1 MINATIEECTI
12 WTNFHKF
19 KKSIFSEW
27 SLVHMISVSQEKRKD
42 VYKYWI
48 ITHFSFNIKSF
59 VLYSLLSFTQLYWN
73 SISSHYLIHFG
84 LKMTVFLC
92 RLGLK
97 WQMQLFKKWENS
109 IFGSYHKNVSQKD
122 EGQKQSSRINHAL
135 WGNSKN

>member
-48 ITHFSFNIKSF
+48 ITIFPLILSHLFFI
-59 VLYSLLSFTQLYWN
+59 LYYPLLNYIETPLVH
-73 SISSHYLIHFG
+73 II
-84 LKMTVFLC
+84 
-92 RLGLK
+92 
-97 WQMQLFKKWENS
+97 
-109 IFGSYHKNVSQKD
+109 
-122 EGQKQSSRINHAL
+122 
-135 WGNSKN
+135 

>member
-12 WTNFHKF
+12 WTNFHKL

-48 ITHFSFNIKSF
+48 ITIFPLILSHLFFILYYPLLNYIETPLVHIIWFILALKWLFFSA
-59 VLYSLLSFTQLYWN
+59 
-73 SISSHYLIHFG
+73 
-84 LKMTVFLC
+84 
-92 RLGLK
+92 GLK